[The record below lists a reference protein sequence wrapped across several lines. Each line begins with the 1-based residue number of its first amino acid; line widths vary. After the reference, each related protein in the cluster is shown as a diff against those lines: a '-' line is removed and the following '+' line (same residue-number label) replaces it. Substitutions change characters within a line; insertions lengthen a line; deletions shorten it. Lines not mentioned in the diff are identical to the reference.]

1 MLGCDVPAALGH
13 GFKLRENVR
22 DVPVF
27 VIEAV
32 SKGQDFHE
40 VRLGGVEVGHGDLRR
55 GKA

>member
-1 MLGCDVPAALGH
+1 MLGCDIPAALDH

-27 VIEAV
+27 VFEAV